1 MKFWRR
7 KMAEKNFEKELND
20 IKEIVQKLSNPEI
33 TLGESVKLY
42 KNGIEKLQN
51 ANKILEDAKLEI
63 QSYESK

>member
-1 MKFWRR
+1 
-7 KMAEKNFEKELND
+7 MAEKNFEKELND